1 MNLNHKTFLSISL
14 LLAFVGSM
22 FLLQYACTGATQQN
36 ALEEVVGENYV
47 IGAINETFTKEDFV
61 YGPQTWKPYA
71 SKLPIA
77 HEDGTDGNISGDFY
91 IMFVDLYAGPIGKLS
106 NLTDSG
112 AVRVEY
118 TFENICGFAAFH
130 VYGYCEKSNSGRGV
144 SWTNSVEG
152 PGASGYYVTGMEG
165 GDASTPETEK
175 LEGCHHI
182 HVRVANGNGAK
193 YDDYNDSTYYI
204 AFDNPGGGLNSLHI
218 TTDPDIPAG
227 QVTYTANQ
235 SGVFYV
241 SDTGGRGFYD
251 DVVLMVAVSENV
263 PDDFELHIKSGGYKS
278 PRGMIA

>member
-22 FLLQYACTGATQQN
+22 FLLQYAGTGTTQQN
-36 ALEEVVGENYV
+36 ALEEIIGENYV
-47 IGAINETFTKEDFV
+47 VVAMNETFTKEDLV

-77 HEDGTDGNISGDFY
+77 PEDGTDGSISGDFY

-106 NLTDSG
+106 NLTDAG
-112 AVRVEY
+112 AIRVEY
-118 TFENICGFAAFH
+118 SFENLCGFAAFH
-130 VYGYCEKSNSGRGV
+130 AYGHCERSNSGRGV
-144 SWTNSVEG
+144 SWTNRVEG
-152 PGASGYYVTGMEG
+152 PGASGYYVTGMAEG
-165 GDASTPETEK
+165 GASTPETEK

-193 YDDYNDSTYYI
+193 YDESNDGTYYI
-204 AFDNPGGGLNSLHI
+204 AFDDPGGGLNSLHI
-218 TTDPDIPAG
+218 TTDPDIPTG
-227 QVTYTANQ
+227 QVTYSANQ

-251 DVVLMVAVSENV
+251 DAVLMVAVNGAIA
-263 PDDFELHIKSGGYKS
+263 DDFKLHIKSSGYKS
-278 PRGMIA
+278 PRGMFA